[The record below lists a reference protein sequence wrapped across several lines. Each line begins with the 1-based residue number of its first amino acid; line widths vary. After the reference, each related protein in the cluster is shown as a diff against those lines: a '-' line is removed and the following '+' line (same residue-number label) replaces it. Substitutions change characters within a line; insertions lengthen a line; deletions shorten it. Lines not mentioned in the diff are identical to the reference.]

1 MTGVIAYARSSA
13 SANRGS
19 LVGAFLTML
28 LAALLLALTGTW
40 IESGIRLSGQEGSGE
55 LLTLASSFAGTTIIV
70 VIFIVMSV
78 LTQALRPRSR
88 QLALLR
94 TVGATPSQVRR
105 LVTGEM
111 LFVLLLAGPVGAVAG
126 SLAARGV
133 SGTLA
138 AGGVVPEGF
147 IPAFSPLAVLG
158 TLLLL
163 APAVVL
169 ATRLSVRS
177 VTRAGSV
184 EVMARRAT
192 DDAHISK
199 PRAVTAVVFAL
210 LGLASATVP
219 LAVGGVA
226 GLSAAAMSGIL
237 LVIAAAVA
245 GPAIVQRSARLAGRL
260 VLDRGSVG
268 ADLALRFARG
278 SSRRLTAAITPLALL
293 LAIALVQTGSND
305 IAFQGARHQLG
316 TALQADLVVEV
327 AEAGDAARIREIP
340 GVEALGS
347 STGVPASVWSD
358 SEDPTGIGLLD
369 ALSWEHTTLTV
380 FPGEEFL
387 APDLTRGSWE
397 ELNRADTI
405 AMSSDAA
412 MMSFSSVGD
421 SVVLDVGEDGHPVQA
436 TVVAIYD
443 GALAFG
449 DYLVGPRFTGVDE
462 AEASTVFVNLREG
475 DESAVADDLAGLGLR
490 PMAAEDYVQASL
502 EDARGE
508 QRLST
513 GATLVLLIFV
523 GVAAANTLMM
533 MTGARRSEFEL
544 LRRTGATTR
553 QLLSAVL
560 AESFFVGLTA
570 IGVGVASVLPALLGM
585 SWAILGTF
593 TLGAGLGSVA
603 ILAGVV
609 MSIAVLSMVPVA
621 LMAGRSRRVP
631 LVLAS

>member
-1 MTGVIAYARSSA
+1 MNGAASYARSSA

-19 LVGAFLTML
+19 LIGAFVTIL

-40 IESGIRLSGQEGSGE
+40 IDAGVRLSGEQGSGE
-55 LLTLASSFAGTTIIV
+55 LLALASSFAGTTIVV

-94 TVGATPSQVRR
+94 TIGATPSQVRW
-105 LVTGEM
+105 LVTGETLVVFLM
-111 LFVLLLAGPVGAVAG
+111 AAPVGAVAG
-126 SLAARGV
+126 GLAARAV
-133 SGTLA
+133 SGALA
-138 AGGVVPEGF
+138 ASGVVPEGF
-147 IPAFSPLAVLG
+147 VPAFSPLAILG
-158 TLLLL
+158 TLLVLT
-163 APAVVL
+163 PAVML

-184 EVMARRAT
+184 EARTRRAT
-192 DDAHISK
+192 DDVQIAR
-199 PRAVTAVVFAL
+199 PRAITAVVFAL

-219 LAVGGVA
+219 FGLGGVA

-245 GPAIVQRSARLAGRL
+245 GPVIVQRGARLAGRL
-260 VLDRGSVG
+260 ALDRGSVG

-293 LAIALVQTGSND
+293 FAIALVQTGSNH
-305 IAFQGARHQLG
+305 ITFQGARHHLDA
-316 TALQADLVVEV
+316 ALRVDLV
-327 AEAGDAARIREIP
+327 AETSDAGVAARIREIP
-340 GVEALGS
+340 GVEAVGS

-358 SEDPTGIGLLD
+358 SEEPTGVGLLD

-387 APDLTRGSWE
+387 APDLTHGSWE
-397 ELNRADTI
+397 ELHGADTI

-412 MMSFSSVGD
+412 MMSFSSIGD
-421 SVVLDVGEDGHPVQA
+421 SVDLDVGEDGRPARA
-436 TVVAIYD
+436 TIVAIYD
-443 GALAFG
+443 GGLAFG
-449 DYLVGPRFTGVDE
+449 DYLVGPHFTGV
-462 AEASTVFVNLREG
+462 AESGDSTIFVNVRDGE
-475 DESAVADDLAGLGLR
+475 ESAVGSELADLGLR
-490 PMAAEDYVQASL
+490 LMTGEGYAQATM
-502 EDARGE
+502 EDAQGE

-513 GATLVLLIFV
+513 GATLVLLVFV

-533 MTGARRSEFEL
+533 MTAARRGEFEL

-553 QLLSAVL
+553 QLLSTVL
-560 AESFFVGLTA
+560 AESLFVGLAA
-570 IGVGVASVLPALLGM
+570 IGIGAASVLPALLGM

-593 TLGAGLGSVA
+593 TLGAGIVPVA

-609 MSIAVLSMVPVA
+609 MGIAVLSMVSAAVV
-621 LMAGRSRRVP
+621 AGRSRRIP